1 MENHEP
7 FLREAIALSKSA
19 MERGDEP
26 FGSVLVKDGEV
37 ILRAENS
44 VFTGHDMTNHAEMN
58 LVKLAAQHYDT
69 AFLADCTLYTS
80 TEPCAMCSGAIYW
93 SGIGRMVFAC
103 SEVRLGEIAGIGLN
117 VPSRAVLQTGA
128 RIVTVVGPTNLED
141 EAAEVHQEFWPK
153 HLGKARASS
162 GQRASA
168 DALLLPSVAV
178 SNPSPFPAPVALG
191 RDVGRGP

>member
-19 MERGDEP
+19 MENGDEP
-26 FGSVLVKDGEV
+26 FGSVLVKGGEV

-58 LVKLAAQHYDT
+58 LVKLAAKQYDT
-69 AFLADCTLYTS
+69 AFLAGCTLYTS

-103 SEVRLGEIAGIGLN
+103 SETRLGEIAGIGLN

-128 RIVTVVGPTNLED
+128 HRHHG
-141 EAAEVHQEFWPK
+141 WPK
-153 HLGKARASS
+153 SRARRRSRRSPSEVLAQAPGQDLGSTRSLV
-162 GQRASA
+162 R
-168 DALLLPSVAV
+168 LPSIRHVQL
-178 SNPSPFPAPVALG
+178 ALA
-191 RDVGRGP
+191 

>member
-1 MENHEP
+1 MDNHEL

-19 MERGDEP
+19 MQNGDEP
-26 FGSVLVKDGEV
+26 FGAVLVKDDAV

-58 LVKLAAQHYDT
+58 LIKLAAQHFDI

-103 SEVRLGEIAGIGLN
+103 SEARLGEIAGIGLN
-117 VPSRAVLQTGA
+117 VASRAVLQTGA
-128 RIVTVVGPTNLED
+128 RNVTVIGPDPNLEKV
-141 EAAEVHQEFWPK
+141 AADIHQEFWPK
-153 HLGKARASS
+153 HLGKT
-162 GQRASA
+162 
-168 DALLLPSVAV
+168 
-178 SNPSPFPAPVALG
+178 
-191 RDVGRGP
+191 

>member
-19 MERGDEP
+19 VAKGDEP
-26 FGSVLVKDGEV
+26 FGSVLVKDGDV

-58 LVKLAAQHYDT
+58 LVKRAAQHCDT
-69 AFLADCTLYTS
+69 AYLADCTLYTS

-93 SGIGRMVFAC
+93 SGIGRMVYAC
-103 SEVRLGEIAGIGLN
+103 SETRLGEIAGIGLN

-128 RIVTVVGPTNLED
+128 RTVTVIGPTPLED
-141 EAAEVHQEFWPK
+141 EAAEVHQAFWPK
-153 HLGKARASS
+153 HLGK
-162 GQRASA
+162 
-168 DALLLPSVAV
+168 V
-178 SNPSPFPAPVALG
+178 
-191 RDVGRGP
+191 

>member
-103 SEVRLGEIAGIGLN
+103 SETRLGEIAGIGLN

-128 RIVTVVGPTNLED
+128 RIVTVVGPRTSKTKPPKYIRNSGRSIWARLRHSIQKPLRGTKRQI
-141 EAAEVHQEFWPK
+141 VWP
-153 HLGKARASS
+153 ASM
-162 GQRASA
+162 
-168 DALLLPSVAV
+168 
-178 SNPSPFPAPVALG
+178 PA
-191 RDVGRGP
+191 

>member
-26 FGSVLVKDGEV
+26 FGSVLVKGGEI

-44 VFTGHDMTNHAEMN
+44 VFTGRDMTNHAELN
-58 LVKLAAQHYDT
+58 LIKLAAQTYDA

-103 SEVRLGEIAGIGLN
+103 SETRLGEIAGIGLN
-117 VPSRAVLQTGA
+117 VPSRAILETGA
-128 RIVTVVGPTNLED
+128 RVVAVDGPNIED
-141 EAAEVHQEFWPK
+141 EAAAVHQEFWPK
-153 HLGKARASS
+153 HLGKA
-162 GQRASA
+162 
-168 DALLLPSVAV
+168 
-178 SNPSPFPAPVALG
+178 
-191 RDVGRGP
+191 